1 MNLIEGRPGG
11 GTDVIIASKFHV
23 RQMSIPIIW
32 SFVDDHSEYLSYGM
46 NHVLDAAVSV
56 RLIGTCHN
64 FAHAMEL
71 VDSVRRLGA

>member
-1 MNLIEGRPGG
+1 MHLTGGQPDG
-11 GTDVIIASKFHV
+11 GTDGIIANKFHV
-23 RQMSIPIIW
+23 RQMSIRIIL
-32 SFVDDHSEYLSYGM
+32 SLVDDHSEYLSYGM